1 VHPDPAAG
9 GRRPVGGIFRPR
21 RGRQRREAGAIRYVI
36 VIFGTAMFLLYDGFY
51 RDWGITRS
59 AFAEIGRLLSYVF

>member
-1 VHPDPAAG
+1 
-9 GRRPVGGIFRPR
+9 
-21 RGRQRREAGAIRYVI
+21 VI